1 MKEFSIKS
9 NLNFRLNLNFSRVIT
24 KIRGHLITHYTL
36 SSISLDRLP
45 FFQFRNIREESTKE
59 EEEGL

>member
-1 MKEFSIKS
+1 MKS

-24 KIRGHLITHYTL
+24 KIRGHLITHFLRFL
-36 SSISLDRLP
+36 SIAYP
-45 FFQFRNIREESTKE
+45 FPQFRNIREESTKE